1 MNLLCPHEQNI
12 VVTGKSRLGLT
23 RVKVMPS
30 IGTEMLDKPKKAPME
45 NRVLEVR
52 SSRSEILIG

>member
-1 MNLLCPHEQNI
+1 
-12 VVTGKSRLGLT
+12 
-23 RVKVMPS
+23 MPS
-30 IGTEMLDKPKKAPME
+30 IGREMLGKPKKTPPE